1 MTIAMLALL
10 TTYPALEWLTQAPSF
25 ERMTLVLLLWLSFFF
40 GMYNGAMAW
49 PLLFIRQV
57 VR

>member
-1 MTIAMLALL
+1 MTITVLALL

-25 ERMTLVLLLWLSFFF
+25 ERMTIVLLWLSFFF
-40 GMYNGAMAW
+40 GMYSGAMAW

>member
-10 TTYPALEWLTQAPSF
+10 TTYPALEWLTQVPSF
-25 ERMTLVLLLWLSFFF
+25 ERMTIVLLWLSFFF
-40 GMYNGAMAW
+40 GMYSGAMAW